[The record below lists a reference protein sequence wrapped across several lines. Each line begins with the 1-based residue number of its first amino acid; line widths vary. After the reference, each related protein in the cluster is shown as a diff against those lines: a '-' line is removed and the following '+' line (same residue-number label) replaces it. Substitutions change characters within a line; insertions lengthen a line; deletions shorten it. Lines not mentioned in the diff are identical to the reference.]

1 MVKMTHFWDTKTTL
15 IYASVVERHPYLTK
29 FASKHFEQW
38 DGPQIVDPG
47 ASYLQVSWLVFIKE
61 IKVVDF

>member
-1 MVKMTHFWDTKTTL
+1 M
-15 IYASVVERHPYLTK
+15 K

-38 DGPQIVDPG
+38 DGLQIVDPG
-47 ASYLQVSWLVFIKE
+47 ASYLQVSRYGFIKE